1 MEEERYKMDIQE
13 IVRRCQQGEKEAF
26 RELLQTVEKKALAT
40 AYFLAGDKGIAEDI
54 LQETYMK
61 CFMEI
66 NKLHEPQAFKV
77 WFFRILI
84 RTGWRLSKKQ
94 STLVPV
100 EITSENEELF
110 GDEKQCK
117 ENVIDNYEIKLV
129 MQNAINKLSENL
141 KTVIILYYYND
152 MSIEEISKVTG
163 CFKATVKSRLF
174 YARNALKK
182 QLGNC
187 FDAENE
193 LSMCKSK
200 GV

>member
-1 MEEERYKMDIQE
+1 MEEERYNMDIQE

-26 RELLQTVEKKALAT
+26 RELLITVEKKALAT

-66 NKLHEPQAFKV
+66 NKLHEPKAFKV
-77 WFFRILI
+77 WFFKILI

-94 STLVPV
+94 SILVPV

-110 GDEKQCK
+110 GDEKQS
-117 ENVIDNYEIKLV
+117 EEDVIDTYEIKLV
-129 MQNAINKLSENL
+129 MQNAINKLNENL
-141 KTVIILYYYND
+141 KTVVILYYYND

-174 YARNALKK
+174 YARSALKK

-187 FDAENE
+187 IDAEND
-193 LSMCKSK
+193 LSICKSK